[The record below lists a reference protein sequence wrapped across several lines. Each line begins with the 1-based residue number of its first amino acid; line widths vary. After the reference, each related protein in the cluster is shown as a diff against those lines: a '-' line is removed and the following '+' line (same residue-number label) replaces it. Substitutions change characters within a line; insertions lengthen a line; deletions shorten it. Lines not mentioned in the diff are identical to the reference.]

1 MGYGDTSIEKGI
13 SNELGELVEANGY
26 NKLNL
31 ESDSLSFILSSVI
44 VIWSCTNWVISLG
57 INFIICNM
65 RKIEAPFLT
74 RFNWDYVFGIT
85 PRDCKCSICV
95 GCHSYWRE
103 DTWTQFMEWI
113 ELEIKGVE
121 ADIQGRQW
129 PVTGRETWSLSHSK
143 WLDMF

>member
-13 SNELGELVEANGY
+13 SNEPGELMEANGY

-44 VIWSCTNWVISLG
+44 VIWSCTNWVISLS
-57 INFIICNM
+57 INFIISNM
-65 RKIEAPFLT
+65 RRIEAPFLT
-74 RFNWDYVFGIT
+74 RFKWDYVFGIT

-95 GCHSYWRE
+95 DCHSYRRE